1 MSDEKTLFDLLAEAQ
16 SEIESPKKDKRAQ
29 LGKREYKYADLGSV
43 LSCIKPHLNSRGIFL
58 SQKSVKSEQDNIYLI
73 ETSVSKGNERIVLDT
88 EPYQYDADPRE
99 YGKRETYAKR
109 YSLCKAFAIEGDQDT
124 DGDVNVG
131 HPQNNHVPEN
141 VNHAKSNYIA
151 ERVKKLK
158 KEAIDSGVSEHGIND
173 WYKSNFGEIPVNRL
187 DESQVDNLI
196 TYLVTI
202 KEDAESL

>member
-1 MSDEKTLFDLLAEAQ
+1 MSDEKTLYDLLAEAQ

-43 LSCIKPHLNSRGIFL
+43 LSCIKPHLNKRGIFL

-124 DGDVNVG
+124 DGDINAS
-131 HPQNNHVPEN
+131 HLQN
-141 VNHAKSNYIA
+141 NHAKSNYMA
-151 ERVKKLK
+151 YDVKRLK
-158 KEAIDSGVSEHGIND
+158 KEAIDSGVSEQGIND
-173 WYKSNFGEIPVNRL
+173 WYMSNFGETPVNRL
-187 DESQVDNLI
+187 DKSQVDSLT
-196 TYLVTI
+196 TYLSTI

>member
-43 LSCIKPHLNSRGIFL
+43 LSCIKPHLNKRGIFL

-73 ETSVSKGNERIVLDT
+73 ETSVSKGSERIVLDT

-124 DGDVNVG
+124 DGDVNLG
-131 HPQNNHVPEN
+131 HAQN
-141 VNHAKSNYIA
+141 NHAKSNHIA
-151 ERVKKLK
+151 ECVKRLK
-158 KEAIDSGVSEHGIND
+158 KEAIDSGVSEQGINS
-173 WYKSNFGEIPVNRL
+173 WYNANFGEIPVNRL
-187 DESQVDNLI
+187 DESQVDSLM
-196 TYLVTI
+196 TYLATI
-202 KEDAESL
+202 KKDVESL

>member
-1 MSDEKTLFDLLAEAQ
+1 MSDEKTLYDLLAEAQ

-73 ETSVSKGNERIVLDT
+73 ETSVSKGNERVVLDT

-99 YGKRETYAKR
+99 YGKRETHAKR

-124 DGDVNVG
+124 DGDINVDR
-131 HPQNNHVPEN
+131 PQNNHV
-141 VNHAKSNYIA
+141 KSNHIA
-151 ERVKKLK
+151 ERVKRLK
-158 KEAIDSGVSEHGIND
+158 KEAIDSGVSEQGIND
-173 WYKSNFGEIPVNRL
+173 WYKANFGETPVNRL
-187 DESQVDNLI
+187 DESQVDSLM
-196 TYLVTI
+196 TYLATI
-202 KEDAESL
+202 KEDIESL

>member
-73 ETSVSKGNERIVLDT
+73 ETSVSKGNERVVLDT

-124 DGDVNVG
+124 DGDINVD
-131 HPQNNHVPEN
+131 HPQNNHV
-141 VNHAKSNYIA
+141 KSNHIA
-151 ERVKKLK
+151 ERVKRLK
-158 KEAIDSGVSEHGIND
+158 KEAIDSGVSEQGINA
-173 WYKSNFGEIPVNRL
+173 WYMSNFGETPVNRL
-187 DESQVDNLI
+187 DESQVDNLM

-202 KEDAESL
+202 KEDIESL

>member
-1 MSDEKTLFDLLAEAQ
+1 MSDEKTLYDLLAEAQ

-124 DGDVNVG
+124 DGDINVDRL
-131 HPQNNHVPEN
+131 QNNHV
-141 VNHAKSNYIA
+141 KSNHIA
-151 ERVKKLK
+151 ERVKRLK
-158 KEAIDSGVSEHGIND
+158 KEAIDSGVSEQGIND
-173 WYKSNFGEIPVNRL
+173 WYKANFGETPVNRL
-187 DESQVDNLI
+187 DESQVDSLM
-196 TYLVTI
+196 TYLTTI
-202 KEDAESL
+202 REDIESL

>member
-1 MSDEKTLFDLLAEAQ
+1 MSDEKTLYDLLAEAQ

-43 LSCIKPHLNSRGIFL
+43 LSCIKPHLNNRGIFL

-124 DGDVNVG
+124 DGDINIS
-131 HPQNNHVPEN
+131 HSQNNHAKG
-141 VNHAKSNYIA
+141 NHIA
-151 ERVKKLK
+151 ERVKRLK
-158 KEAIDSGVSEHGIND
+158 KEAIDSGVSEQGINS
-173 WYKSNFGEIPVNRL
+173 WYESNFGETPVNRL
-187 DESQVDNLI
+187 DESQVNNLM

>member
-1 MSDEKTLFDLLAEAQ
+1 MSDEKTLYDLLAEAQ

-73 ETSVSKGNERIVLDT
+73 ETSVSKGNERVVLDT

-124 DGDVNVG
+124 DGDINIG
-131 HPQNNHVPEN
+131 HPQNNHV
-141 VNHAKSNYIA
+141 KSNHIA
-151 ERVKKLK
+151 ERVKRLK
-158 KEAIDSGVSEHGIND
+158 KEAIDSGVSEQGINE
-173 WYKSNFGEIPVNRL
+173 WYMSNFGETPVNRL
-187 DESQVDNLI
+187 DESQADSLM
-196 TYLVTI
+196 TYLSTI
-202 KEDAESL
+202 KKDAELL

>member
-1 MSDEKTLFDLLAEAQ
+1 MSDEKTLYDLLAEAQ

-124 DGDVNVG
+124 DGDINVDR
-131 HPQNNHVPEN
+131 PQNNN
-141 VNHAKSNYIA
+141 VKSNHIA
-151 ERVKKLK
+151 ERVKRLK
-158 KEAIDSGVSEHGIND
+158 KEAIDSGVSEQGIND
-173 WYKSNFGEIPVNRL
+173 WYKANFGETPVNRL
-187 DESQVDNLI
+187 DESQVDSLM
-196 TYLVTI
+196 TYLTTI
-202 KEDAESL
+202 REDIESL

>member
-1 MSDEKTLFDLLAEAQ
+1 MSDEKTLYDLLAEAQ

-73 ETSVSKGNERIVLDT
+73 ETSVSKGSERIVLDT
-88 EPYQYDADPRE
+88 EPYQYDSDPRE

-124 DGDVNVG
+124 DGDINIS
-131 HPQNNHVPEN
+131 HTQNNHV
-141 VNHAKSNYIA
+141 KSNHIA
-151 ERVKKLK
+151 ERVKRLK
-158 KEAIDSGVSEHGIND
+158 KEAIDSGVSEQGIND
-173 WYKSNFGEIPVNRL
+173 WYSSNFGETPVNRL
-187 DESQVDNLI
+187 DESQVDSLM

-202 KEDAESL
+202 KEDIESL